1 MKKAM
6 QHICAVGSLICLVLA
21 GAETSCGGGADLHWT
36 ITFFAGFLLLGR
48 AYGKLTEG
56 RRNG

>member
-1 MKKAM
+1 MRKAM

-21 GAETSCGGGADLHWT
+21 GAQTAGGGADLPWT
-36 ITFFAGFLLLGR
+36 ITFFAGFLLLAR
-48 AYGKLTEG
+48 AYGRLSEG